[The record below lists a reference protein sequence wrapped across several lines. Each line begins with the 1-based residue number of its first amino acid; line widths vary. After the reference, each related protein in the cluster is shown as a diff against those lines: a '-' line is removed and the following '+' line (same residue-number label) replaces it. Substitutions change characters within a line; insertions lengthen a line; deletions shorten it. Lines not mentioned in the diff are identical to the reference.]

1 MRLTILATVA
11 GFSLVGPAAI
21 AQEASPNAVCL
32 PPEEPFV
39 PSGDDDFR
47 AYADMISADF
57 ERYFSELSAYFTC
70 MDGTR
75 QAVFDRARAV
85 SQSHQ
90 AFWERAQKLGVV
102 EKAAAEAPDD
112 RGQE

>member
-1 MRLTILATVA
+1 MRLTILAVVTGIGLIGSA
-11 GFSLVGPAAI
+11 LAA
-21 AQEASPNAVCL
+21 QDSSPNAICL

-47 AYADMISADF
+47 AFADMISADF
-57 ERYFSELSAYFTC
+57 ERYFSQLSAYFTC

-90 AFWERAQKLGVV
+90 DFWERAQKLGVV

-112 RGQE
+112 RGQK